1 PTSRTRGVLIMNDAM
16 GTVEHSGNWEQV
28 DGTRPKLLRLKVPGG
43 WLLTV
48 AGGASY
54 HVAFYP
60 DLEHTWNPKIKN

>member
-1 PTSRTRGVLIMNDAM
+1 MNDAM

-48 AGGASY
+48 TGGAS
-54 HVAFYP
+54 
-60 DLEHTWNPKIKN
+60 